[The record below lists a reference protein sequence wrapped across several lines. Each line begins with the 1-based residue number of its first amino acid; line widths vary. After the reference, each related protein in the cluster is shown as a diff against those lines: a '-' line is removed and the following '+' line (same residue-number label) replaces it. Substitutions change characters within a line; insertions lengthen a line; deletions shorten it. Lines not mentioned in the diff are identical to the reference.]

1 MILGPVFVV
10 DDDSVSRHVLVQALA
25 SADLPHVAVASGTDA
40 LAQLEKVRP
49 SLVLLDLVMPPPD
62 GYQVL
67 RILRAHE
74 KTRDIPVVV
83 LTGLDNDDEIARAFE
98 AGADDFVRKP
108 FKPVELVARIRGQLR
123 LRGVMDKL
131 AQKEKDAQVV
141 LELTQALA
149 SNLDFRGIL
158 FTVTQRIAEVA
169 KVDRVSIVLVREA
182 GDIGYV
188 VAA

>member
-1 MILGPVFVV
+1 MVLGPVFVV

-83 LTGLDNDDEIARAFE
+83 LTGLDNDDEIAAPSRRAPTTSSASRSSRSSSSRAS
-98 AGADDFVRKP
+98 AGSCAC
-108 FKPVELVARIRGQLR
+108 
-123 LRGVMDKL
+123 
-131 AQKEKDAQVV
+131 
-141 LELTQALA
+141 
-149 SNLDFRGIL
+149 
-158 FTVTQRIAEVA
+158 
-169 KVDRVSIVLVREA
+169 
-182 GDIGYV
+182 
-188 VAA
+188 AA